1 MPKKRKKKNVQ
12 PQQNPQQ
19 SRPAV
24 SQMPAE
30 PNHSEKST
38 PESSPTN
45 PTPPKP
51 QPQRLEPETKK
62 NTPTLFTE
70 TQRDELYSM
79 TESERERVIPAAMD
93 EMFQD
98 EQDDSIKQQLAAA
111 EALHRQFQRR
121 STEQQ
126 SRRLREA
133 ARPQRGRRILR

>member
-1 MPKKRKKKNVQ
+1 MPKKRKRNAQ
-12 PQQNPQQ
+12 PHQNPQQ

-24 SQMPAE
+24 PPVPAE
-30 PNHSEKST
+30 PNHSGKST

-45 PTPPKP
+45 PTPLKP
-51 QPQRLEPETKK
+51 QPQRQEPETKA

-98 EQDDSIKQQLAAA
+98 DQDDSIKQQLVAA